1 MRICVYGAA
10 SNDIDRIYIDK
21 TVSLGE
27 KIAERGHTLV
37 FGAGANGCMG
47 AAARG
52 AFAQGG
58 KIIGI
63 APTFFNADGI
73 IYDGCTE
80 FIGTKTMRERKQ
92 LLEDNADAFVVVP
105 GGIGTMDEF
114 FEILTLKQLSR
125 HKKAIAFF
133 NVNGYYDELQIML
146 DKMVEKGF
154 VGEKIGELYSF
165 FTDESDLLD
174 YLEGYSEKEV
184 DVTALKRISKEPQ
197 K

>member
-10 SNDIDRIYIDK
+10 SNDIDKIYIYK
-21 TVSLGE
+21 TEDLG
-27 KIAERGHTLV
+27 KKLAERGHTLV
-37 FGAGANGCMG
+37 YGGGANGCMG
-47 AAARG
+47 AVARG
-52 AFAQGG
+52 AAANGG
-58 KIIGI
+58 KIVGI

-92 LLEDNADAFVVVP
+92 LLEDNSDAFIVSP

-133 NVNGYYDELQIML
+133 NVNGYYDELQVML
-146 DKMVEKGF
+146 NKMVEKGF
-154 VGEKIGELYSF
+154 VGEKIDELYKF
-165 FTDESDLLD
+165 FDDETKLIE

-184 DVTALKRISKEPQ
+184 DVAALKRITNDRKY
-197 K
+197 